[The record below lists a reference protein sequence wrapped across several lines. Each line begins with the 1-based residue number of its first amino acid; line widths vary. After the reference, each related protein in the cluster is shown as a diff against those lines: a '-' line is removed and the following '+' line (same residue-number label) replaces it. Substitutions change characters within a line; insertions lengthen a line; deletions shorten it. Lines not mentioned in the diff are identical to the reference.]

1 MEYNSQRESIILR
14 EYGRSIQKLIDYA
27 KTLETVVDRQDA
39 AEHILSIMGGINPHL
54 KNVEDFKHLL
64 WDHLHLIADFDLE
77 VVSPYPKPDREVLF
91 AKPAKLDYPSK
102 NRRYKHYGKNILSMI
117 ASATAIED
125 EEKQI
130 GYAKCIANYMKKVQA
145 SRNNSGEVVNDLI
158 IINDLEAIS
167 DGVLKLE
174 DETTLTKVK
183 VNRTSNSNNNRKS
196 TNNNHRKRNNNN
208 NSSNTNNR
216 KRNNNNN
223 NNR

>member
-1 MEYNSQRESIILR
+1 MEYNSQRESIVLR

-27 KTLETVVDRQDA
+27 KTLETVADRQDA

-64 WDHLHLIADFDLE
+64 WDHLHLIADFELE
-77 VVSPYPKPDREVLF
+77 VVSPYPMPDKEVLF
-91 AKPAKLDYPSK
+91 AKPAKLDYPNK
-102 NRRYKHYGKNILSMI
+102 NIRYRHYGKNILNMI
-117 ASATAIED
+117 KSATKMED
-125 EEKQI
+125 HEKQM

-145 SRNNSGEVVNDLI
+145 SRNNRGEVVNDLI

-183 VNRTSNSNNNRKS
+183 VNRNSNKRKS
-196 TNNNHRKRNNNN
+196 N
-208 NSSNTNNR
+208 NSSNNR
-216 KRNNNNN
+216 KRNNNNRKRS

>member
-1 MEYNSQRESIILR
+1 MEYNSQRESIKLL

-27 KTLETVVDRQDA
+27 KKIEDKAKRQDA

-64 WDHLHLIADFDLE
+64 WDHLHLISDFELE
-77 VVSPYPKPDREVLF
+77 VDSPYPIPDKELIF
-91 AKPAKLDYPSK
+91 AKPKQIKYPVK
-102 NRRYKHYGKNILSMI
+102 NIRYRHYGKNILSMI
-117 ASATAIED
+117 KSATEMSD

-167 DGVLKLE
+167 DGVLKLK
-174 DETTLTKVK
+174 DETTLTKVAANK
-183 VNRTSNSNNNRKS
+183 TFKNKS
-196 TNNNHRKRNNNN
+196 NNNN
-208 NSSNTNNR
+208 NRNR
-216 KRNNNNN
+216 NSNNNN
-223 NNR
+223 NNRKRSNNRSN